1 MGSDAMGSSVL
12 GEGSEGIPACD
23 FEQDAEF
30 GVGARESN
38 AIAGG
43 RLFDILARSGDSGIG
58 CEPLLLDGSGYGRG
72 HFRQWC
78 Y

>member
-12 GEGSEGIPACD
+12 GEGSDGIPASD

-30 GVGARESN
+30 CVGARESN
-38 AIAGG
+38 SIAGG

-58 CEPLLLDGSGYGRG
+58 CEPLLLDGSG
-72 HFRQWC
+72 
-78 Y
+78 